1 MADPE
6 ERDEEIL
13 EPTEIYGPDEWRPY
27 SSGYQAPRVRFYIQ
41 DEDVDAILK
50 DHARRTFAAGLGDSS
65 AMFSGGG
72 SSA

>member
-6 ERDEEIL
+6 ERDEEVL

-27 SSGYQAPRVRFYIQ
+27 SSGYQAPRVRFYIN
-41 DEDVDAILK
+41 DEDADAILK
-50 DHARRTFAAGLGDSS
+50 DHARRRFAAGLVDPRTLST
-65 AMFSGGG
+65 GGG